1 MRTTININEQ
11 ILAIAKQKA
20 ADRKTTLGAIIEDAL
35 RKAFSEKKEVICTF
49 DFSGRIR
56 RKAWGRS

>member
-20 ADRKTTLGAIIEDAL
+20 ADRKTTLGAIIEDWSFRL
-35 RKAFSEKKEVICTF
+35 EK
-49 DFSGRIR
+49 R
-56 RKAWGRS
+56 RFPK